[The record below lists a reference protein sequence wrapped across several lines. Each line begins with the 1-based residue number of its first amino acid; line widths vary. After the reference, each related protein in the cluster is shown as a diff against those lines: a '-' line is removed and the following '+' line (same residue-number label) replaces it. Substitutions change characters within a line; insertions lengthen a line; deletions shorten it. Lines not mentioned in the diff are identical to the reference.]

1 MLTLAVCYEKHPFWK
16 ILFVC
21 VYFCVSWRYG
31 KRLWTLQLIRSGFES
46 SLCHLLAILSWI
58 DYINV
63 WHLTFSLVNMS
74 GDEGS
79 KHRWLGQQET
89 RPQPGNEFSRLQGYN
104 VQLTVLVSNVT
115 SVRARTN
122 RLRFWNRNQT
132 WGFGHRKIKGQ
143 SRTNRVTAWWYLSNL
158 KRKSIQLG
166 LIPVPRD
173 WVED

>member
-1 MLTLAVCYEKHPFWK
+1 MKILMLTFAVCYEKHPFWK

-21 VYFCVSWRYG
+21 VYFCVSWRYS

-63 WHLTFSLVNMS
+63 WHLTFSFVNMS

-89 RPQPGNEFSRLQGYN
+89 RPQLGNEFSRLQGYN
-104 VQLTVLVSNVT
+104 VQLTVLVSKYYQCKG
-115 SVRARTN
+115 
-122 RLRFWNRNQT
+122 WDQQT
-132 WGFGHRKIKGQ
+132 QILEQ
-143 SRTNRVTAWWYLSNL
+143 EPNMRVWA
-158 KRKSIQLG
+158 
-166 LIPVPRD
+166 
-173 WVED
+173 